1 MHYDS
6 ALSIGRRIQ
15 SGETSSLAVTD
26 HLLDRIGEFDSKLKS
41 FVTVCADQ
49 AREAAINADQEI
61 EAGKLRSPL
70 HGVPIA
76 VKDLLDTAG
85 ITTTYGMKIHEN
97 QVPLKNASVVD
108 RLLQAGAVLL
118 GKLKLTEGAYAQ
130 HHPSVEVP
138 INPWN
143 SDCWTGVSSSG
154 SGVATAAGLCY
165 ASIGTDTGG
174 SIRFPSAS
182 NGIVGLKPTWSRV
195 SRAGVLPLAYTL
207 DHIGPMTRSVRD
219 AAAML
224 QIIAGRDDDDP
235 TSSYRQVPDYVDAI
249 DENINGVRIGVDW
262 SYVSDGI
269 DPVLVSAIRE
279 AVNLLV
285 DRGATIIEVTLPYE
299 SVANGWPV
307 TCAVEAARAH
317 SETYSKHKDEY
328 GPIGELIE
336 LGLTLPASAYLEQEI
351 VRRSFKSELNHI
363 FEQVDLLIC
372 PSMSFASLERERS
385 ERTNVLIQD
394 LSQRLRFTAPFDFSG
409 SPTLSI
415 PWSIGAQ
422 GVPLSVQLVGRDFEE
437 STLINAGCALERAGG
452 HVNHPAL

>member
-6 ALSIGRRIQ
+6 ALSIGQRIQ

-26 HLLDRIGEFDSKLKS
+26 HLLSRIDKFDSELKS
-41 FVTVCADQ
+41 FVTVCADHS
-49 AREAAINADQEI
+49 REAAIKADQEI

-85 ITTTYGMKIHEN
+85 IRTTYGMKIHEK
-97 QVPLKNASVVD
+97 QVPSKNAAVVD
-108 RLLQAGAVLL
+108 RLIDAGAVLL
-118 GKLKLTEGAYAQ
+118 GKLKLTEGAFAQ
-130 HHPSVEVP
+130 HHPRVEVP

-143 SDCWTGVSSSG
+143 SDCWTGASSSG

-195 SRAGVLPLAYTL
+195 SRAGVLPLACTL

-235 TSSYRQVPDYVDAI
+235 TSSYRHVPDYVHAI
-249 DENINGVRIGVDW
+249 DESISGVRIGVDW

-269 DPVLVSAIRE
+269 DPVLVTAIRE
-279 AVNLLV
+279 AVNLLK
-285 DRGATIIEVTLPYE
+285 DRGATIIEVALPYE
-299 SVANGWPV
+299 SVANGWPI
-307 TCAVEAARAH
+307 TCAIEAAHVH
-317 SETYSKHKDEY
+317 SQTYANHKHEY
-328 GPIGELIE
+328 GAIGDLIE
-336 LGLTLPASAYLEQEI
+336 QGRNMPASAYLDQEI
-351 VRRSFKSELNHI
+351 VRRSFKSELKHI
-363 FEQVDLLIC
+363 FERVDLLIC

-385 ERTNVLIQD
+385 EHTNTAIQD
-394 LSQRLRFTAPFDFSG
+394 LSQRLRFTAPFNYSG

-415 PWSIGAQ
+415 PWSIGPQ

-437 STLINAGCALERAGG
+437 TTLMNAGCALEHAGA

>member
-6 ALSIGRRIQ
+6 ALSIGQRIQ

-26 HLLDRIGEFDSKLKS
+26 YLLSRIDKFDSELKS
-41 FVTVCADQ
+41 FVTVCADH
-49 AREAAINADQEI
+49 AREAAIKADQEI

-76 VKDLLDTAG
+76 VKDLLDTSG

-97 QVPLKNASVVD
+97 KVPSKNAAVVD

-118 GKLKLTEGAYAQ
+118 GKLKLTEGAFAQ

-143 SDCWTGVSSSG
+143 SDCWTGSSSSG

-224 QIIAGRDDDDP
+224 EIIAGRDDDDP
-235 TSSYRQVPDYVDAI
+235 TSSHRQVPNYLHAI
-249 DENINGVRIGVDW
+249 DENIAGVRIGIDW

-279 AVNLLV
+279 AVNLLE
-285 DRGATIIEVTLPYE
+285 DRGAAIVEVALPYE
-299 SVANGWPV
+299 PVANGWLV
-307 TCAVEAARAH
+307 TCAIEAAHAH
-317 SETYSKHKDEY
+317 SQTYWNHKDEY
-328 GPIGELIE
+328 GPIGDLIE
-336 LGLTLPASAYLEQEI
+336 RGLRLPASAYLDQEI
-351 VRRSFKSELNHI
+351 VRRSFKSELKRI

-372 PSMSFASLERERS
+372 PSMSFSSLGRERS
-385 ERTNVLIQD
+385 EQANAAIQD

-415 PWSIGAQ
+415 PWSIGPQ

-437 STLINAGCALERAGG
+437 ATLINAGCALERAGG